1 MGAVRAMVRDG
12 GVYREARVGDG
23 TLNQLKITTDATAGN
38 RTLTVTAV
46 LGGIAQFTGAAGA
59 VAYTLP
65 LATDLIAALPNLDI
79 GGTYSFWIQ
88 NTAAQAATVT
98 TNTGITLTGN
108 VVINAAAKLVVLTK
122 TAATTMDA
130 CVL

>member
-1 MGAVRAMVRDG
+1 MFVRPEVQEKGMMRK
-12 GVYREARVGDG
+12 ARVGDG
-23 TLNQLKITTDATAGN
+23 FMAAPLINTVATAGN
-38 RTLTVTAV
+38 LTLTVAAV
-46 LGGIAQFTGAAGA
+46 LAGVAQFTGAAGA

-65 LATDLIAALPNLDI
+65 LATDLIAAMPDMDI
-79 GGTYSFWIQ
+79 GDSYVFVIQ

-108 VVINAAAKLVVLTK
+108 VVINAASKFVVLTK
-122 TAATTMDA
+122 TAATTMNA

>member
-1 MGAVRAMVRDG
+1 MAMPLVNT
-12 GVYREARVGDG
+12 V
-23 TLNQLKITTDATAGN
+23 ATAGN
-38 RTLTVTAV
+38 LTLTVAAV
-46 LGGIAQFTGAAGA
+46 LAGVAQFTGAAGA

-65 LATDLIAALPNLDI
+65 LATDLIAAMPDMDI
-79 GGTYSFWIQ
+79 GDSYVFVIQ

-108 VVINAAAKLVVLTK
+108 VVINAASKFVVLTK
-122 TAATTMDA
+122 TAATTMNA

>member
-1 MGAVRAMVRDG
+1 MFVRPEVQEKGMERK
-12 GVYREARVGDG
+12 ARVGDG
-23 TLNQLKITTDATAGN
+23 FMAMPLVNTVATAGN
-38 RTLTVTAV
+38 LTLTVAAV
-46 LGGIAQFTGAAGA
+46 LAGVAQFTGAAGA

-65 LATDLIAALPNLDI
+65 LATDLIAAMPDMDI
-79 GGTYSFWIQ
+79 GDSYVFVIQ

-108 VVINAAAKLVVLTK
+108 VVINAASKFVVLTK
-122 TAATTMDA
+122 TAATTMNA

>member
-1 MGAVRAMVRDG
+1 MGFLRPEVFEKGLERPM
-12 GVYREARVGDG
+12 RVGDG
-23 TLNQLKITTDATAGN
+23 FPANPLITSVATAGN
-38 RTLTVTAV
+38 LTLTVPAV

-65 LATDLIAALPNLDI
+65 LAADLIAAMPDMDI
-79 GGTYSFWIQ
+79 GDSYVFKIQ
-88 NTAAQAATVT
+88 NTAAQVATVT

-108 VVINAAAKLVVLTK
+108 VTINANTRDVVLTK
-122 TAATTMDA
+122 TSSTTMNA

>member
-1 MGAVRAMVRDG
+1 MFVRPEVQEKGMERK
-12 GVYREARVGDG
+12 ARVGDG
-23 TLNQLKITTDATAGN
+23 FLAMPLINSVATAGN
-38 RTLTVTAV
+38 LTLTVAAV
-46 LGGIAQFTGAAGA
+46 LAGVAQFTGAAGA

-65 LATDLIAALPNLDI
+65 LATDLIAAMPDMDI
-79 GGTYSFWIQ
+79 GDSYVFVIQ

-108 VVINAAAKLVVLTK
+108 VVINAASKFVVLTK
-122 TAATTMDA
+122 TSSTTMNA

>member
-1 MGAVRAMVRDG
+1 MSFKRFIVRDSG
-12 GVYREARVGDG
+12 LQREARVGDG
-23 TLNQLKITTDATAGN
+23 FAAMPKITSVATAGDL
-38 RTLTVTAV
+38 TLSVAAV
-46 LGGIAQFTGAAGA
+46 QGGIAQFTGAAGA

-65 LATDLIAALPNLDI
+65 LAADLIAAFPMMDI
-79 GGTYSFWIQ
+79 GDTYVFVIQ
-88 NTAAQAATVT
+88 NTASQNATVT

-108 VVINAAAKLVVLTK
+108 VVINAASKFVVLTK

>member
-1 MGAVRAMVRDG
+1 MFVRPEVQDKGMMRK
-12 GVYREARVGDG
+12 ARIGDG
-23 TLNQLKITTDATAGN
+23 WMAEPLINTVATAGN
-38 RTLTVTAV
+38 LTLTVAAV
-46 LGGIAQFTGAAGA
+46 LAGVAQFTGAAGA

-65 LATDLIAALPNLDI
+65 LATDLIAAMPDMDI
-79 GGTYSFWIQ
+79 GDSYVFVIQ

-108 VVINAAAKLVVLTK
+108 VVINAASKFVVLTK
-122 TAATTMDA
+122 TAATTMNA